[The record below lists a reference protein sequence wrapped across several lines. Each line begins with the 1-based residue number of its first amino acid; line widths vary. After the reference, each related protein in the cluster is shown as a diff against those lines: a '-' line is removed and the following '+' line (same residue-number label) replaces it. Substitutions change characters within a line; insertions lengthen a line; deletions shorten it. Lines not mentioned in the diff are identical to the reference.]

1 MSEYKFYAGY
11 LRFVASKTT
20 SATTEISDMMVELN
34 RIAGILEV
42 SDTFTVDKN
51 KLRMT
56 ARALAGVAGI
66 LQQHILPEVTR
77 AMNKVGEVH
86 IRWVIDTSMDLMS
99 NLMVHAE
106 LAGGVD
112 DFIAIL
118 PKPPLTE

>member
-20 SATTEISDMMVELN
+20 PATTEISDMMAELN
-34 RIAGILEV
+34 RIAEILEV